1 MEPWLVQRARSTPA
15 APAIATADRELTF
28 GVLADGVDSVARRLV
43 ACGARP
49 RARVAVI
56 ADPTVRTIEIVHAVQ
71 WISAV
76 LVPINTR
83 LARREVD
90 AVLASA
96 RPALVLHDA
105 RHAAIAPPGSIET
118 TRGLD
123 AAPASLRVPLDPIDP
138 YELHSIV
145 FTSGTTAAPKGAM
158 LTHAAHLASALGSAE
173 RLGTA
178 REDRWLLC
186 MPLFHVGGLSIVL
199 RSAITGF
206 AIVLEE
212 RFDPARVNH
221 FVQRGEANVISV
233 VPTMLDRMLEN
244 AAGSPY
250 PSSLRCALVGGAP
263 LHPALASRARAARI
277 PIAPTYG
284 TTETCSQVATAEPS
298 AGVDHAGSVG
308 RPLSGVDVRIGNADE
323 SGLGEVLVS
332 GAILM
337 RGYFE
342 NDQATRAA
350 LLDGWLH
357 TGDLGRFD
365 SRGRLRVEGRRT
377 DLIITGGENVMP
389 QEVESVLTSH
399 PDVADVAVYGVP
411 DDRWGERVLAAVV
424 PSRDGLD
431 AAALRAW
438 CRERLAG
445 YKIPAAFVTVSSL
458 PRTSSGKLL
467 RRRLN
472 PRHVAG
478 SSSSG

>member
-1 MEPWLVQRARSTPA
+1 
-15 APAIATADRELTF
+15 
-28 GVLADGVDSVARRLV
+28 
-43 ACGARP
+43 
-49 RARVAVI
+49 
-56 ADPTVRTIEIVHAVQ
+56 
-71 WISAV
+71 
-76 LVPINTR
+76 
-83 LARREVD
+83 
-90 AVLASA
+90 
-96 RPALVLHDA
+96 
-105 RHAAIAPPGSIET
+105 
-118 TRGLD
+118 
-123 AAPASLRVPLDPIDP
+123 
-138 YELHSIV
+138 
-145 FTSGTTAAPKGAM
+145 
-158 LTHAAHLASALGSAE
+158 
-173 RLGTA
+173 
-178 REDRWLLC
+178 
-186 MPLFHVGGLSIVL
+186 
-199 RSAITGF
+199 
-206 AIVLEE
+206 
-212 RFDPARVNH
+212 
-221 FVQRGEANVISV
+221 
-233 VPTMLDRMLEN
+233 MLEC

-263 LHPALASRARAARI
+263 LHPALAARARAARI

-308 RPLSGVDVRIGNADE
+308 RPLSGVEVRIGNADE

-332 GAILM
+332 GPILM

-342 NDQATRAA
+342 NDEATRAA

-365 SRGRLRVEGRRT
+365 SKGRLRVEGRRT

-424 PSRDGLD
+424 PSSDGLD

-458 PRTSSGKLL
+458 PRNSSGKLL

-478 SSSSG
+478 TSSSG